1 MTDEEIIDLLTTAA
15 AFDRR
20 TVGDADVIAWRAAV
34 GDLDF
39 PDAQLAV
46 TQHYTNSTDWL
57 MPAHVRTRV
66 KAIRAARL
74 ASGPMPAP
82 APELTDDPE
91 RYKLAFRAEL
101 KRIAGGWSMP
111 KEITSGTG
119 ADPTEEYLGLRGE
132 DPRRRE
138 LRLAAMTARC
148 PRCGAL
154 ANERCVNALGNP
166 LSTEP
171 AHEAR
176 LVAAGLAE
184 WVDGDQQRARL
195 ITIQPPTFQES

>member
-1 MTDEEIIDLLTTAA
+1 MTDEEVIDLLTTAA
-15 AFDRR
+15 TFDRR

-39 PDAQLAV
+39 PDAQMAV
-46 TQHYTNSTDWL
+46 IQHYTDNTDWL

-66 KAIRAARL
+66 KALRAARL
-74 ASGPMPAP
+74 AKGPMLEPA
-82 APELTDDPE
+82 AEITDDPE
-91 RYKLAFRAEL
+91 RYKAAFRAEL

-119 ADPTEEYLGLRGE
+119 AEPNEEYLGLRGE

-138 LRLAAMTARC
+138 LRLGAMAVRC
-148 PRCGAL
+148 PRCGVL
-154 ANERCVNALGNP
+154 ANDRCVNALGNP

-184 WVDGDQQRARL
+184 WVDEKQSRARL
-195 ITIQPPTFQES
+195 LETREAS